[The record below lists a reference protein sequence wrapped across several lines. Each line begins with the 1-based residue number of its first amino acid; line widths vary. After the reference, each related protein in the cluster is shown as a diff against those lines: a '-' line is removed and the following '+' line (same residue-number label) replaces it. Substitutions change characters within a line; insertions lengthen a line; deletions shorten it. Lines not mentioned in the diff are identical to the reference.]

1 MKIFERARATGQA
14 DSIVAKTR
22 ALLLVESNYW
32 GDGDLS
38 SVCRM
43 SRFVSLD
50 NVVQAFLTRTMT
62 KRASYKYDMTML
74 LLAL

>member
-1 MKIFERARATGQA
+1 M
-14 DSIVAKTR
+14 
-22 ALLLVESNYW
+22 ESNYW
-32 GDGDLS
+32 GDEDLS